1 MHINITPENLL
12 IQLGYPL
19 NEALLRQMERA
30 IAATRG
36 FDAFSRHLLSLK
48 DEIARFDGY
57 LALSNSRDLLKIKS
71 DAATPEEI
79 DAYREVLN
87 KWAQKYKVTL
97 EAVEGSNTYYL
108 IGQN

>member
-1 MHINITPENLL
+1 MHIDITPENLL
-12 IQLGYPL
+12 VQLGYPL
-19 NEALLRQMERA
+19 NEALLKQMERA

-36 FDAFSRHLLSLK
+36 FDTFSRHLLNLK
-48 DEIARFDGY
+48 DELSRYEGY

-71 DAATPEEI
+71 DATRPEEI
-79 DAYREVLN
+79 EAYRAFLD
-87 KWAQKYKVTL
+87 KWARKYKVTL